1 MMRENKATL
10 KRSSLRVSTL
20 SLTTLSSLFL
30 SVNSSLASSFNL
42 TQTFFNP
49 TPAPGEQFGWSAAI
63 SGDKVVIGTRND
75 STQESDNGAVYVF
88 DATTGKLQQTFF
100 DPTSSDR
107 SIAFGSS
114 VAISGN
120 KIVTGKTESLRGGDT
135 GPFRGGVAYLF
146 DATAGNLLQ
155 TFLNPAIEKS
165 GLFAFGRQVAIDGSN
180 VLISNSDEDNS
191 GETQTGAAYLFDAT
205 TGNLLQT
212 FLNPNP
218 AGASQFG
225 FSTAISGNKV
235 LIGTPF
241 DDTGAIDSG
250 AAYLFDATSGKLLQT
265 FLNPSPT
272 YFGLFG
278 RSVAING
285 DKILINAL
293 NNINSDAGRT
303 SIGTVYLFD
312 AITGNLLQT
321 FVHPTP
327 NENDQFGYSIGIDGN
342 NVLIGTYTNG
352 IAHLFDATTG
362 NLLQTFL
369 NPTSAENEFF
379 GSVVAISGDNLLISA
394 SLLYDGTEAPNSGAV
409 YLFQRTSELRSV
421 PESNMMSLFSAVFIG
436 FAVMKQ
442 RRATISAMPMS
453 KNKQL

>member
-1 MMRENKATL
+1 LCK
-10 KRSSLRVSTL
+10 
-20 SLTTLSSLFL
+20 
-30 SVNSSLASSFNL
+30 
-42 TQTFFNP
+42 
-49 TPAPGEQFGWSAAI
+49 
-63 SGDKVVIGTRND
+63 
-75 STQESDNGAVYVF
+75 
-88 DATTGKLQQTFF
+88 
-100 DPTSSDR
+100 
-107 SIAFGSS
+107 
-114 VAISGN
+114 
-120 KIVTGKTESLRGGDT
+120 
-135 GPFRGGVAYLF
+135 
-146 DATAGNLLQ
+146 
-155 TFLNPAIEKS
+155 
-165 GLFAFGRQVAIDGSN
+165 
-180 VLISNSDEDNS
+180 EDNS

-225 FSTAISGNKV
+225 YSTAISGNKV
-235 LIGTPF
+235 LIGTPLE
-241 DDTGAIDSG
+241 DTGAIDSG

-293 NNINSDAGRT
+293 NNINSEAGKT
-303 SIGTVYLFD
+303 SIGTVYLLD

-327 NENDQFGYSIGIDGN
+327 NENDQFGYSIGIEGN
-342 NVLIGTYTNG
+342 NVLIGTATSG

-369 NPTSAENEFF
+369 KRTPAEYDGF
-379 GSVVAISGDNLLISA
+379 GSAVAISGDNLLISA
-394 SLLYDGTEAPNSGAV
+394 SDDSTGVPNNGSV

-421 PESNMMSLFSAVFIG
+421 PEPNMMSLFSAVFIS

-453 KNKQL
+453 KNKKL